1 MAGSEYFFI
10 VFFRCQTK
18 TNNIVTVIKF
28 VIDWNGL
35 LLDGGDSL
43 QCVIFY
49 SKRHNSQHTE
59 TKYLITAS
67 DRQSNSLSHLFSIVY
82 VLANIILHNSKG
94 NPRMLEWKMS
104 SLIAKV
110 IDWKWLNWIKYTT
123 TFRCDGSSYA
133 MWTLKLHDRE
143 SFLLW
148 NTKKKHPT
156 LVLVRLSCFFF
167 FSVQWWMVP
176 LVIISLPFNVA
187 RLYLFIYLFS
197 TLFNYS

>member
-1 MAGSEYFFI
+1 MKFTCLVTNWLVQNTSLLF
-10 VFFRCQTK
+10 FFRCQTK

-43 QCVIFY
+43 QCVIFFY
-49 SKRHNSQHTE
+49 SKRHNSQHAE
-59 TKYLITAS
+59 TKYLIAAS

-148 NTKKKHPT
+148 NTKKNIQ
-156 LVLVRLSCFFF
+156 R
-167 FSVQWWMVP
+167 
-176 LVIISLPFNVA
+176 
-187 RLYLFIYLFS
+187 
-197 TLFNYS
+197 

>member
-1 MAGSEYFFI
+1 MDICDVYRFAVIPYWNLLALWLIGWFRILHNCF
-10 VFFRCQTK
+10 FFRCQTK

-43 QCVIFY
+43 QCVIFFY
-49 SKRHNSQHTE
+49 FKRHNSQHAE
-59 TKYLITAS
+59 TKYLIAAS

-110 IDWKWLNWIKYTT
+110 IDWKWLNWIKYTR
-123 TFRCDGSSYA
+123 TFA
-133 MWTLKLHDRE
+133 
-143 SFLLW
+143 
-148 NTKKKHPT
+148 
-156 LVLVRLSCFFF
+156 VR
-167 FSVQWWMVP
+167 W
-176 LVIISLPFNVA
+176 
-187 RLYLFIYLFS
+187 
-197 TLFNYS
+197 